1 MFNVHVYPCPSILP
15 FSHLDTIYNSCTK
28 PKSSKLELV
37 KGINAVYNKLFRFY
51 FTFLIIYIPMHNL
64 CQFSLRPSKLQL
76 NLKEYFSFKLAL

>member
-1 MFNVHVYPCPSILP
+1 M
-15 FSHLDTIYNSCTK
+15 
-28 PKSSKLELV
+28 LELV

-76 NLKEYFSFKLAL
+76 NLKEYFSFKIAL